1 MYQIIVNPGARSG
14 RGKKNWEKIKS
25 VLDSKEIPYAVH
37 FTGKAGDAAMYART
51 LYEEA
56 CKMNELLK
64 LIVLGG
70 DGTMNEVVQGLPAF
84 DNLELSCIP
93 VGSSNDL
100 ARAMGISF
108 VPEEAI
114 NHILSTPETLNMDLG
129 EIHCELS
136 SDGEN
141 KTVDKRFIVSTGFGY
156 DAAICA
162 EANASTAKKILNKIG
177 MGKLIYLI
185 ICLKQLAS
193 VSNYEVEI
201 KLESQKEPVH
211 LENMLFVG
219 GMNNRFEGGGFMF
232 APEAQNNDGKIDL
245 CVVNGI
251 PKTRVPKILPYAMK
265 GEHLQFDGVNIYR
278 ETSYSIR
285 SNKPLW
291 VHTDGEADTMAD
303 YIEVSCQKEVVK
315 MVF

>member
-14 RGKKNWEKIKS
+14 RGKKNWGKIKS

-56 CKMNELLK
+56 RKMNEILK

-114 NHILSTPETLNMDLG
+114 NHILSTPETLDMDLG
-129 EIHCELS
+129 EIHCVLS
-136 SDGEN
+136 SGEEA
-141 KTVDKRFIVSTGFGY
+141 KSVDKRFIVSTGFGY

-193 VSNYEVEI
+193 VSNYEAEI
-201 KLESQKEPVH
+201 KLESQQEPIR

-232 APEAQNNDGKIDL
+232 APKAQNNDGKIDL

-265 GEHLQFDGVNIYR
+265 GEHVKFDGVNIYR
-278 ETSYSIR
+278 ESSYSI
-285 SNKPLW
+285 SSTKPLW
-291 VHTDGEADTMAD
+291 VHTDGEADTMANL
-303 YIEVSCQKEVVK
+303 IEVSCKKEVVK

>member
-37 FTGKAGDAAMYART
+37 FTGKAGDAAMYANT

-56 CKMNELLK
+56 VKMEEVLK

-70 DGTMNEVVQGLPAF
+70 DGTMNEVMQGLPAF

-100 ARAMGISF
+100 ARALGISF

-114 NHILSTPETLNMDLG
+114 NHILTSPETIRIDLG
-129 EIHCELS
+129 MIHSELTS
-136 SDGEN
+136 GGET
-141 KTVDKRFIVSTGFGY
+141 KSVDRRFIVSTGFGY

-162 EANASTAKKILNKIG
+162 EANASVAKKILNKIG

-193 VSNYEVEI
+193 VSNYEAEI
-201 KLESQKEPVH
+201 TLEGQDEPIR
-211 LENMLFVG
+211 LSNMLFVG

-232 APEAQNNDGKIDL
+232 APEALNNDGQLDL

-251 PKTRVPKILPYAMK
+251 PKKRVPKILPYAMK
-265 GEHLQFDGVNIYR
+265 GEHLQFDGVNLYR
-278 ETSYSIR
+278 APSYTIR
-285 SNKPLW
+285 SNTPLW
-291 VHTDGEADTMAD
+291 VHTDGEADNQAD
-303 YIEVSCQKEVVK
+303 FIEVKCEQEVVK
-315 MVF
+315 MVY